1 MFMRQTAVYLRKDQH
16 AALKQMAAR
25 LGRSEADLLREGVD
39 LVLAQHG
46 PPLGSCEMPSASA
59 GRRLADRTDELLD
72 GFGTDR

>member
-1 MFMRQTAVYLRKDQH
+1 MRQTAVYLRKDQREG
-16 AALKQMAAR
+16 LKRMAAR
-25 LGRSEADLLREGVD
+25 LGRSEAELLREGVD

-46 PPLGSCEMPSASA
+46 EPLGSCEMPTASA